1 MRGPPQK
8 AARAAV
14 WGLRGVL
21 RLRDDALAC
30 GNTRNRLRLKAR
42 RHHDC
47 LWSARETRH
56 AQHALRRADH
66 HRPTSRREE
75 PLANRSKPARS
86 APASIADA
94 PTPIAAARAATIGVQ
109 KIPFPDHRS
118 SSATGQDARSPS
130 GRRPRGGQPR
140 CARGN
145 PKESPKARTR
155 MTKGKSGANAPDRN
169 RERPPRGRLPEGRP
183 TKTTPATLRNAS
195 SPRNPPQPIQARPQN
210 STPPPFPPIASPPSP
225 VYISSPTYQGR
236 KKEAT
241 NPPGRAALHGALR
254 Q

>member
-109 KIPFPDHRS
+109 IVPFPDHRS

-130 GRRPRGGQPR
+130 GRRTRWRATLMRPR
-140 CARGN
+140 
-145 PKESPKARTR
+145 ESVGSRRRTR
-155 MTKGKSGANAPDRN
+155 MTKGQSGANAPDRN
-169 RERPPRGRLPEGRP
+169 RGRPPPGPPARGATYEDQRRQENY
-183 TKTTPATLRNAS
+183 TTTRRYSPATCSPGNNARPAPNSFSRNA
-195 SPRNPPQPIQARPQN
+195 
-210 STPPPFPPIASPPSP
+210 PS
-225 VYISSPTYQGR
+225 
-236 KKEAT
+236 A
-241 NPPGRAALHGALR
+241 
-254 Q
+254 